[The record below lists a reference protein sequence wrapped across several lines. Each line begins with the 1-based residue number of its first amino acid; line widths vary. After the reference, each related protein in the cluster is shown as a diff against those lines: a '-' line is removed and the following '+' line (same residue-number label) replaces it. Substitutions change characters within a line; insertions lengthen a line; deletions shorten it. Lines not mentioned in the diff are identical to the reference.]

1 MRLIKCN
8 IYLAKHAD
16 CGINPG
22 LRSFF
27 CLHIG
32 LKAWG
37 EVEWRR
43 IYTTRWTTVG
53 MTPRRNGLISA
64 AVTADVLRIVQ
75 ERVASVHP

>member
-1 MRLIKCN
+1 MRLIKWN

-27 CLHIG
+27 YLYIG

-43 IYTTRWTTVG
+43 IYITLLTTVG
-53 MTPRRNGLISA
+53 MIT
-64 AVTADVLRIVQ
+64 
-75 ERVASVHP
+75 